1 MVNRKGDAATQFL
14 NEVFDKME
22 TKLMGLEQNFSLMTA
37 EQKRA
42 LDNQGKIELTTM
54 KNSEEFKSVLSQL

>member
-22 TKLMGLEQNFSLMTA
+22 TKLMGLEQNFSLMTP